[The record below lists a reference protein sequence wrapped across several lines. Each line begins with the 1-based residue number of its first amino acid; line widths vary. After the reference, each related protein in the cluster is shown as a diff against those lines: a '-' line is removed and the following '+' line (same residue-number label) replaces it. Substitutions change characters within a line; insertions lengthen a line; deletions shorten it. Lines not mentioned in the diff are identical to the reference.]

1 MKIKLLIL
9 LSALFVFSI
18 LNSAK
23 VSAQDLNVTSSG
35 DIPPGIYDD
44 VNISGSSVATLTGNI
59 TIKGTLTFADAS
71 VINTGSF
78 KITFSNTSSN
88 PVESSANGYIIGTA
102 VMQERAIGTQ
112 SFEFLGIR
120 MASGSDLGNVNV
132 TRVTGTNGRVVLG
145 ASSGINCR
153 WNISSSKGDRTAR
166 EISFLW
172 LESLGNGKNPSLS
185 TIWKFDGNNWNQVG
199 NPSYSAMGD
208 PYVTGPV
215 VSNPV
220 SEWTISDVS
229 SPLPIELDEF
239 IASTIKNEV
248 ILDWVTGHELN
259 NSHFVIER
267 VRLNSGGEYQG
278 DFGEVA
284 MMQGAGTTN
293 NITRYKYID
302 RNLESG
308 KYLYRLNQ
316 VDYNGNNQYFWLS
329 TEIIVGV
336 PNKFDL
342 SQNYPNPFNPVT
354 KISYEIPE
362 DLNIS
367 MKVYDLTGR
376 EVAELVNGNKTA
388 GYHVAEFNGTNI
400 SSGIYFV
407 RLIAGNYS
415 SIKKISLIK

>member
-9 LSALFVFSI
+9 LSTLFVFSI
-18 LNSAK
+18 SSSGK
-23 VSAQDLNVTSSG
+23 ISAQDLNLTSSG

-44 VNISGSSVATLTGNI
+44 VNISGSSVATLTGNVI
-59 TIKGTLTFADAS
+59 VRGTLTFADAS

-78 KITFSNTSSN
+78 RISFAHTSSN
-88 PVESSANGYIIGTA
+88 PIESNAKGYIIGTA
-102 VMQERAIGTQ
+102 VMQERAISGG

-120 MASGSDLGNVNV
+120 MAPGVDLGNVTI
-132 TRVTGTNGRVVLG
+132 TRVTGSNGRVILG
-145 ASSGINCR
+145 SSSGINCK
-153 WNISSSKGDRTAR
+153 WNISSTIVHRIER

-199 NPSYSAMGD
+199 NPSYSAQGD
-208 PYVTGPV
+208 PYVTGPL

-267 VRLNSGGEYQG
+267 VRLSSGGEYQG

-329 TEIIVGV
+329 TEIIVGI
-336 PNKFDL
+336 PNKFAL

-362 DLNIS
+362 NLNVS
-367 MKVYDLTGR
+367 MKIYDLTGR
-376 EVAELVNGNKTA
+376 EVADLINGNKTA
-388 GYHVAEFNGTNI
+388 GYHTVEFNGTNL
-400 SSGIYFV
+400 SSGIYFI